1 MAKSSPRKKDDKI
14 IAQAI
19 AYAVQFQ
26 QQGMLGEA
34 EKLYAGVLR
43 TIPHHFDALHLMGV
57 LRHQQGNSAEAV
69 KLIDAALKVN
79 ARSLNALSN
88 FVAVLTA
95 LGRHRDALAAC
106 DKILSIAPDHLAGL
120 LGRGNALMSLRRFD
134 EALAPL
140 DKAIALKPDYVDAV
154 NNRGNALM
162 ALDRFEPALAAFDRA
177 LALKPDHVEA
187 LINRGNVFMR
197 LDRPAQAL
205 PAFDQAIGID
215 PGNAFAHNNRG
226 VALAALA
233 RPDDAIASYERALA
247 LNPGY
252 AEAHNN
258 RGNALLGA
266 NRIAPAL
273 AAFES
278 ALAITPENPALIA
291 SRGSTLLRLNRFED
305 ALAAFEQA
313 LAAHPDHPGHLTSR
327 GAALLG
333 LNRIAEAHA
342 AFEQALR
349 IKPDHADAYVN
360 IGNGLLALNRHQDA
374 LASYATAL
382 AFDPYHRGARLNEGI
397 LRLSLGDF
405 REGWS
410 KYEARLDKNETAASQ
425 GRPAQSRWRGEE
437 PLAGRTILLYAEQG
451 LGDTLHFVRYA
462 PLVAAR
468 GARVILE
475 VQPALKPV
483 LSRVAGVAQVVGRG
497 EELPAFDVHCPLM
510 SLPHAFGTELDT
522 IPADIPYV
530 TADPDRV
537 RKWTDRLPATGARRI
552 GIAWSGNPLQA
563 NDRNRSIGLRR
574 LAGIFA
580 AGDFEFVSIQK
591 ELRADDADVLRGHAR
606 LLHLGDEL
614 ADFADTAALMSLLDL
629 VITVDTSVAHLA
641 GAMGRPVWVLL
652 PFAADYRWMH
662 DRADSPWY
670 PTARLVRQPAI
681 DDWENVVD
689 RVRGGLMQWSNAGGH
704 PPVAI
709 DRLPARPAVP
719 PVAAPAPFA
728 VPRPLI
734 ESGNIRVRQTRH
746 GLMAY
751 NIHDFYIGR
760 SLDFYGE
767 FSHEETKA
775 FAQFLKPGMT
785 VIDVGA
791 NIGAHTLYFARAVG
805 PAGRVVAFEPQP
817 AIHRLLC
824 ANLALNEITNARAMQ
839 MGVGRENGHAFLPA
853 FDYTQPGN
861 FGGGSLATHG
871 TEQVPVV
878 SIDSLGLA
886 QCHFIKV
893 DVEGMEEDVLAGATQ
908 TVARCRPVLYVENDR
923 PENSP
928 SLIAR
933 LIGKDYALY
942 WHAPPLFS
950 PDNLH
955 GNSTNIFPR
964 TVSLNVIGLPREID
978 AGVVGANPVAG
989 PQDWPLERK

>member
-1 MAKSSPRKKDDKI
+1 MAKSSPRKNDDKI

-34 EKLYAGVLR
+34 EKLYAGILR
-43 TIPHHFDALHLMGV
+43 TIPHHFDALHLLGV
-57 LRHQQGNSAEAV
+57 LRHQQGNNAEAV

-95 LGRHRDALAAC
+95 LGRHDDALAAC
-106 DKILSIAPDHLAGL
+106 EKILSVEPNHLAGL
-120 LGRGNALMSLRRFD
+120 LGRGNALMSLRRF
-134 EALAPL
+134 EAALAPL
-140 DKAIALKPDYVDAV
+140 DKALAIKPDYVEAV

-162 ALDRFEPALAAFDRA
+162 ALDRFEPALAAFDQA

-197 LDRPAQAL
+197 LERPAEAL
-205 PAFDQAIGID
+205 PVFDQAIGINPD
-215 PGNAFAHNNRG
+215 NAFAHNNRG

-233 RPDDAIASYERALA
+233 RHEDATASYDRALA

-258 RGNALLGA
+258 RGNALLAA
-266 NRIAPAL
+266 NRIAEAL
-273 AAFES
+273 AAFEN
-278 ALAITPENPALIA
+278 ALAITPENPELIA

-313 LAAHPDHPGHLTSR
+313 LAARPDDPAHLTNR

-333 LNRIAEAHA
+333 LNRIAEAQA
-342 AFEQALR
+342 AFEKALG

-382 AFDPYHRGARLNEGI
+382 AFDPYHRGARMNEGI

-405 REGWS
+405 RAGWRR
-410 KYEARLDKNETAASQ
+410 YEARLEKNEIAASQ
-425 GRPAQSRWRGEE
+425 GRSAQSRWRGEE

-451 LGDTLHFVRYA
+451 LGDTIHFVRYA

-468 GARVILE
+468 GARVVLE

-483 LSRVAGVAQVVGRG
+483 LSRVAGVAQVLGRG

-537 RKWTDRLPATGARRI
+537 RKWKGRLPATAARRI

-591 ELRADDADVLRGHAR
+591 ELRADDADVLRRHAR
-606 LLHLGDEL
+606 LIHLGDEL

-629 VITVDTSVAHLA
+629 VISVDTSVAHLA
-641 GAMGRPVWVLL
+641 GAMGRPVWILL

-670 PTARLVRQPAI
+670 PTARLFRQPAI
-681 DDWENVVD
+681 DDWDSVVE
-689 RVRGGLMQWSNAGGH
+689 RVRDELIQWSSAGDR
-704 PPVAI
+704 PPVSI
-709 DRLPARPAVP
+709 DRAPLRRAIP
-719 PVAAPAPFA
+719 PVAAAPTPFA
-728 VPRPLI
+728 IPRPLV
-734 ESGNIRVRQTRH
+734 ESGNIRVRQTRY

-767 FSHEETKA
+767 FSHEETKV
-775 FAQFLKPGMT
+775 FGQFLKPRMT

-791 NIGAHTLYFARAVG
+791 NIGAHTLYFAQAVG
-805 PAGRVVAFEPQP
+805 PAGHVTAFEPQP
-817 AIHRLLC
+817 VIHRLLC
-824 ANLALNEITNARAMQ
+824 ANLALNEITNARTMQ

-853 FDYTQPGN
+853 FDYTQTGN
-861 FGGGSLATHG
+861 FGGVSLGKHG
-871 TEQVPVV
+871 TEQVPIV
-878 SIDSLGLA
+878 SIDSLGLE

-893 DVEGMEEDVLAGATQ
+893 DVEGMEEDVLVGAAQ
-908 TVARCRPVLYVENDR
+908 TAARCRPVLYVENDR
-923 PENSP
+923 RENSP
-928 SLIAR
+928 SLIGR
-933 LIGKDYALY
+933 LVGMDYALY
-942 WHAPPLFS
+942 WHTPPLFS

-964 TVSLNVIGLPREID
+964 TVSLNVIGVPREVD
-978 AGVVGANPVAG
+978 AGVVGARPIAG
-989 PQDWPLERK
+989 PQDWPLDR